1 MLKQVVGLLASVV
14 AIAVVALILAVLVRL
29 SWGSRKGAIPVPRLD
44 PASSRADKVLR
55 KA

>member
-29 SWGSRKGAIPVPRLD
+29 SWSPRKGYPAPSLD
-44 PASSRADKVLR
+44 PASSSADKVLR

>member
-1 MLKQVVGLLASVV
+1 VLKQAVVFLSSFV
-14 AIAVVALILAVLVRL
+14 AIAIVALILAVLVRL
-29 SWGSRKGAIPVPRLD
+29 SWGPRKGAIPLPHLD